1 MIRNLMINF
10 LKTASK
16 VKEKEVKAVIFSFLF
31 VVVLMSAYYILRPVR
46 DAMASDWTDAEV
58 SWLWTLNFFISTAI
72 VALYGVMVSKFRFR
86 LLVPTMYG
94 IFAISFIIFYA
105 LGSVFE
111 DRTVIDKSFYVWVSV
126 FSLFHISVFWTFMS
140 ELFSK
145 EQSGRLFGI
154 IAVGASV
161 GGLIGPSITA
171 FFSVSLGIDNLM
183 LIASMM
189 LFIPI
194 PIIFYLQSLKAKEL
208 NNEALDI
215 PVSNQSIGGN
225 PLAGFKIFFSN
236 PYLLSIGLFIFLYTG
251 ISSFVYFE
259 LKNLLSDFSRPERSV
274 IWAQMD
280 LAVNILA
287 ISTGLFATS
296 RIVTKFGMPV
306 TIAMVPIMICI
317 GLLVLAISPLL
328 GVVVVLQVIRR
339 AGNYA
344 VTRPAR
350 EMLFTLVNQET
361 RFKAKPV
368 IDIVAYRGGDMLTA
382 WLFTGLTQGLGLG
395 LAAVAAVGAGIASLW
410 ALSVFI
416 LENGLSAMNLNLKTY
431 RIERPACNHK
441 VACRICLRHR
451 NTNQFN
457 LSINFT
463 NN

>member
-1 MIRNLMINF
+1 MNLINKF
-10 LKTASK
+10 LKTASRI
-16 VKEKEVKAVIFSFLF
+16 EEREIKAVIFSFLF

-58 SWLWTLNFFISTAI
+58 SWLWTINFFISTAI
-72 VALYGVMVSKFRFR
+72 VALYGLMVSKFRFR
-86 LLVPTMYG
+86 LLVPVMYG
-94 IFAISFIIFYA
+94 IFAGSFVIFYFLA
-105 LGSVFE
+105 SISD
-111 DRTVIDKSFYVWVSV
+111 DRTIIDKAFYVWVSV
-126 FSLFHISVFWTFMS
+126 FSLFHISVFWSFMS

-171 FFSVSLGIDNLM
+171 FFSVSLGTDNLM

-189 LFIPI
+189 LLIPI
-194 PIIFYLQSLKAKEL
+194 PIIFYLQTLKVTDL
-208 NNEALDI
+208 NNEELDLTT
-215 PVSNQSIGGN
+215 PNQSIGGS
-225 PLAGFKIFFSN
+225 PFAGFKMFFSN

-259 LKNLLSDFSRPERSV
+259 LKNLLSDLSRSERSV

-287 ISTGLFATS
+287 ISAGLFATS
-296 RIVTKFGMPV
+296 RIVTRFGMPL
-306 TIAMVPIMICI
+306 TIALVPVMICI
-317 GLLVLAISPLL
+317 GLLVLAISPFL
-328 GVVVVLQVIRR
+328 GVVVMLQIIRR

-350 EMLFTLVNQET
+350 EMLFTLVDQET

-368 IDIVAYRGGDMLTA
+368 IDIVAYRGGDMLMA

-395 LAAVAAVGAGIASLW
+395 LAAVAAFGAGMAALWSLVGIYLGRW
-410 ALSVFI
+410 F
-416 LENGLSAMNLNLKTY
+416 
-431 RIERPACNHK
+431 ERD
-441 VACRICLRHR
+441 
-451 NTNQFN
+451 NTETKDYVTSKN
-457 LSINFT
+457 ST
-463 NN
+463 E

>member
-1 MIRNLMINF
+1 MIKNLMINF

-171 FFSVSLGIDNLM
+171 FFSVSLGTDNLM

-215 PVSNQSIGGN
+215 PISNQSIGGN
-225 PLAGFKIFFSN
+225 PLAGFKMFFSN

-287 ISTGLFATS
+287 ISTGLFATG
-296 RIVTKFGMPV
+296 RIVTKFGMPA

-328 GVVVVLQVIRR
+328 GVVMVLQVIRR

-410 ALSVFI
+410 ALVGIYLGKWF
-416 LENGLSAMNLNLKTY
+416 
-431 RIERPACNHK
+431 ERNEA
-441 VACRICLRHR
+441 
-451 NTNQFN
+451 
-457 LSINFT
+457 
-463 NN
+463 

>member
-1 MIRNLMINF
+1 MIRNITLNF

-16 VKEKEVKAVIFSFLF
+16 IKEREVKAVVFSFLF

-58 SWLWTLNFFISTAI
+58 SWLWTLNFFISTVI
-72 VALYGVMVSKFRFR
+72 VALYGIMVSKFRFR
-86 LLVPTMYG
+86 LLVPAMYG
-94 IFAISFIIFYA
+94 IFAGSFIIFYV
-105 LGSVFE
+105 LGSIYE
-111 DRTVIDKSFYVWVSV
+111 DRILIDKAFYVWVSV
-126 FSLFHISVFWTFMS
+126 FSLFHISVFWSFMS

-145 EQSGRLFGI
+145 EQSSRLFGV

-171 FFSVSLGIDNLM
+171 IFSVSLGTDKLM
-183 LIASMM
+183 LIASTM
-189 LFIPI
+189 LLIPI
-194 PIIFYLQSLKAKEL
+194 PIIFFLQSLKTKEL
-208 NNEALDI
+208 NNEVLNTPI
-215 PVSNQSIGGN
+215 SNQSIGGN
-225 PLAGFKIFFSN
+225 PLAGFKMFFLN
-236 PYLLSIGLFIFLYTG
+236 PYLLSIGVFILLYTG

-287 ISTGLFATS
+287 ISTGLFATG
-296 RIVTKFGMPV
+296 RIVTRFGMPA
-306 TIAMVPIMICI
+306 TIAMVPIIICI
-317 GLLVLAISPLL
+317 GLLILAISPLL
-328 GVVVVLQVIRR
+328 GVVMILQIVRR

-368 IDIVAYRGGDMLTA
+368 IDIVAYRGGDMITA

-395 LAAVAAVGAGIASLW
+395 LAAVAAIGAGIAGLW
-410 ALSVFI
+410 TLVGIYLGRWFERDNDNFKNS
-416 LENGLSAMNLNLKTY
+416 KT
-431 RIERPACNHK
+431 
-441 VACRICLRHR
+441 
-451 NTNQFN
+451 
-457 LSINFT
+457 
-463 NN
+463 

>member
-16 VKEKEVKAVIFSFLF
+16 VKEREVKAVIFSFLF

-46 DAMASDWTDAEV
+46 DAMASDWSDAEV

-72 VALYGVMVSKFRFR
+72 VALYGSMVSKFRFR

-111 DRTVIDKSFYVWVSV
+111 DRTLIDKSFYVWVSV

-171 FFSVSLGIDNLM
+171 FFSVSLGADNLM

-189 LFIPI
+189 LLIPI
-194 PIIFYLQSLKAKEL
+194 PIIFYLQSLKSKEL
-208 NNEALDI
+208 NNEVLDI
-215 PVSNQSIGGN
+215 PDSNQSIGGN
-225 PLAGFKIFFSN
+225 PLAGFKMFFSN

-259 LKNLLSDFSRPERSV
+259 LKNLLSDFSRSERSV

-287 ISTGLFATS
+287 ISTGLFATG
-296 RIVTKFGMPV
+296 RIVTKFGMPA

-328 GVVVVLQVIRR
+328 GVVMVLQIIRR

-395 LAAVAAVGAGIASLW
+395 LASVAAVGAGIASLW
-410 ALSVFI
+410 ALVGIYLGKWFDRYES
-416 LENGLSAMNLNLKTY
+416 
-431 RIERPACNHK
+431 
-441 VACRICLRHR
+441 
-451 NTNQFN
+451 
-457 LSINFT
+457 
-463 NN
+463 

>member
-171 FFSVSLGIDNLM
+171 FFSVSLGTDNLM

-215 PVSNQSIGGN
+215 PISNQSIGGN
-225 PLAGFKIFFSN
+225 PLAGFKMFFSN

-296 RIVTKFGMPV
+296 RIVTKFGMPI
-306 TIAMVPIMICI
+306 TIAMVPVMICI

-410 ALSVFI
+410 ALVGIYLGKWF
-416 LENGLSAMNLNLKTY
+416 
-431 RIERPACNHK
+431 ERNEA
-441 VACRICLRHR
+441 
-451 NTNQFN
+451 
-457 LSINFT
+457 
-463 NN
+463 

>member
-1 MIRNLMINF
+1 MIKNLMINF

-171 FFSVSLGIDNLM
+171 FFSVSLGTDNLM

-215 PVSNQSIGGN
+215 PISNQSIGGN

-410 ALSVFI
+410 ALVGIYLGKWF
-416 LENGLSAMNLNLKTY
+416 
-431 RIERPACNHK
+431 ERNEP
-441 VACRICLRHR
+441 
-451 NTNQFN
+451 
-457 LSINFT
+457 
-463 NN
+463 

>member
-16 VKEKEVKAVIFSFLF
+16 VKEKEAKAVIFSFLF

-46 DAMASDWTDAEV
+46 DAMASDWSDAEV

-72 VALYGVMVSKFRFR
+72 VALYGSMVSKFRFR
-86 LLVPTMYG
+86 LLVPAMYG

-111 DRTVIDKSFYVWVSV
+111 DRTLIDKSFYVWVSV

-171 FFSVSLGIDNLM
+171 FFSVSLGADNLM

-189 LFIPI
+189 LLIPI
-194 PIIFYLQSLKAKEL
+194 PIIFYLQSLKSKEL
-208 NNEALDI
+208 NNEVLDI
-215 PVSNQSIGGN
+215 PDSNQSIGGN
-225 PLAGFKIFFSN
+225 PLAGFKMFFSN

-259 LKNLLSDFSRPERSV
+259 LKNLLSDFSRSERSV

-287 ISTGLFATS
+287 ISTGLFATG
-296 RIVTKFGMPV
+296 RIVTKFGMPA

-328 GVVVVLQVIRR
+328 GVVMVLQIIRR

-410 ALSVFI
+410 ALVGIYLGKWFDRYES
-416 LENGLSAMNLNLKTY
+416 
-431 RIERPACNHK
+431 
-441 VACRICLRHR
+441 
-451 NTNQFN
+451 
-457 LSINFT
+457 
-463 NN
+463 

>member
-72 VALYGVMVSKFRFR
+72 VALFGIMVSKFRFR

-105 LGSVFE
+105 LGSIFE

-161 GGLIGPSITA
+161 GGLIGPSVTA

-208 NNEALDI
+208 NHEMLDI

-225 PLAGFKIFFSN
+225 PLAGFKMFFSN

-259 LKNLLSDFSRPERSV
+259 LKNLLSDFSRSERSV

-306 TIAMVPIMICI
+306 TIAMIPIMICI

-410 ALSVFI
+410 ALVGIYLGKWF
-416 LENGLSAMNLNLKTY
+416 
-431 RIERPACNHK
+431 ERNEP
-441 VACRICLRHR
+441 
-451 NTNQFN
+451 
-457 LSINFT
+457 
-463 NN
+463 

>member
-1 MIRNLMINF
+1 MIRNIILNF

-16 VKEKEVKAVIFSFLF
+16 IKEREVKAVVFSFLF

-58 SWLWTLNFFISTAI
+58 SWLWTLNFFISSVI
-72 VALYGVMVSKFRFR
+72 VALYGIMVSKFRFR
-86 LLVPTMYG
+86 LLVPAMYG
-94 IFAISFIIFYA
+94 IFAGSFIIFYV
-105 LGSVFE
+105 LGSIYE
-111 DRTVIDKSFYVWVSV
+111 DRILIDKAFYVWVSV
-126 FSLFHISVFWTFMS
+126 FSLFHISVFWSFMS

-145 EQSGRLFGI
+145 EQSSRLFGV

-171 FFSVSLGIDNLM
+171 IFSVSLGTDKLM
-183 LIASMM
+183 LIASTM
-189 LFIPI
+189 LLIPI
-194 PIIFYLQSLKAKEL
+194 PIIFFLQSLKTKEL
-208 NNEALDI
+208 NNEVLNTPI
-215 PVSNQSIGGN
+215 SNQSIGGN
-225 PLAGFKIFFSN
+225 PLAGFKMFFSN
-236 PYLLSIGLFIFLYTG
+236 PYLLSIGVFILLYTG

-287 ISTGLFATS
+287 ISTGLFATG
-296 RIVTKFGMPV
+296 RIVTRFGMPA
-306 TIAMVPIMICI
+306 TIAMVPIIICI
-317 GLLVLAISPLL
+317 GLLILAISPLL
-328 GVVVVLQVIRR
+328 GVVMILQIVRR

-368 IDIVAYRGGDMLTA
+368 IDIVAYRGGDMITA

-395 LAAVAAVGAGIASLW
+395 LAAVAAIGAGIAGLW
-410 ALSVFI
+410 TLVGIYLGRWFERDNDNFKNS
-416 LENGLSAMNLNLKTY
+416 KT
-431 RIERPACNHK
+431 
-441 VACRICLRHR
+441 
-451 NTNQFN
+451 
-457 LSINFT
+457 
-463 NN
+463 

>member
-1 MIRNLMINF
+1 MINF

-16 VKEKEVKAVIFSFLF
+16 VKEQEVKAVIFSFLF

-72 VALYGVMVSKFRFR
+72 VALYGVIVSKFRFR

-94 IFAISFIIFYA
+94 IFAISFIIFYS
-105 LGSVFE
+105 LGFAFE

-171 FFSVSLGIDNLM
+171 FFSVSLGADNLM

-189 LFIPI
+189 LLIPI
-194 PIIFYLQSLKAKEL
+194 PIIFYLQSLKSKEL
-208 NNEALDI
+208 NNEVLDI
-215 PVSNQSIGGN
+215 PDSNQSIGGN
-225 PLAGFKIFFSN
+225 PLAGFKMFFSN

-259 LKNLLSDFSRPERSV
+259 LKNLLSDFSRSERSV

-287 ISTGLFATS
+287 ISTGLFATG
-296 RIVTKFGMPV
+296 RIVTKFGMPA

-328 GVVVVLQVIRR
+328 GVVMVLQIIRR

-395 LAAVAAVGAGIASLW
+395 LASVAAVGAGIASLW
-410 ALSVFI
+410 ALVGIYLGKWFDRYES
-416 LENGLSAMNLNLKTY
+416 
-431 RIERPACNHK
+431 
-441 VACRICLRHR
+441 
-451 NTNQFN
+451 
-457 LSINFT
+457 
-463 NN
+463 